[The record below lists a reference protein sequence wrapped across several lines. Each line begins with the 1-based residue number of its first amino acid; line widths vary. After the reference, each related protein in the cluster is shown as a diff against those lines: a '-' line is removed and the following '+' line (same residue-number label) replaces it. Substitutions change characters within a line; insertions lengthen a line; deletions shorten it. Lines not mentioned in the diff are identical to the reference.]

1 MLTEPQTQGNVRS
14 VRRTPWSRRMWRE
27 SGELRCPGPGAAG
40 GRRRACACRTSVCS
54 AQGRRQ
60 HAGLRIPL
68 QGAQSRTR
76 VGGPEL
82 RAFAPGVCSALRA
95 SLGGHRTL
103 PIGPRSQH
111 MEETLRGF
119 PPRLLSGGGSPG
131 HCWVLSSIPGPLS
144 CDNENVPW
152 GQNCLGSIHASACLR
167 GWRCAQLEAPRY
179 PEVEQPRLQWGAH
192 SLMNRNKLLSY
203 GARLRTAFPP

>member
-1 MLTEPQTQGNVRS
+1 MAGERGATLPRTRCCWRGDGAPAPAGRACAQ
-14 VRRTPWSRRMWRE
+14 RR
-27 SGELRCPGPGAAG
+27 AG
-40 GRRRACACRTSVCS
+40 GSTPDSGSLCREPRAGHASAGLSCAPSRRACAQRS
-54 AQGRRQ
+54 A
-60 HAGLRIPL
+60 P
-68 QGAQSRTR
+68 S
-76 VGGPEL
+76 
-82 RAFAPGVCSALRA
+82 A

-103 PIGPRSQH
+103 PIGPRSRC